1 LAKQAELKAKG
12 ISDVITYC
20 VNDGA
25 VMKAWAADQKVE
37 DSMITMLGDPS
48 SEVTKALGLVLDH
61 PGPMSV
67 LGNDRCKRFSMFIDD
82 GIIKNINVAE
92 AEDDPAGDAN
102 PSATLVEQMLL
113 DIPDAGTG
121 GDSDSTPKPDK
132 VSDPAAF
139 VADSITA
146 AKVVVFSKSY

>member
-12 ISDVITYC
+12 VTDVITYC

-25 VMKAWAADQKVE
+25 VMKAWAADQKT
-37 DSMITMLGDPS
+37 DGSMIKMLGDPR
-48 SEVTKALGLVLDH
+48 SEVTQALGLVLDH

-82 GIIKNINVAE
+82 GIIKTINVAE

-102 PSATLVEQMLL
+102 PTATLVEQMLK
-113 DIPDAGTG
+113 DIPDL
-121 GDSDSTPKPDK
+121 
-132 VSDPAAF
+132 
-139 VADSITA
+139 
-146 AKVVVFSKSY
+146 